1 MTGRHEYKHYI
12 NYIDLLDLRSRL
24 SKVMEMDQHA
34 TAKGGYAV
42 RSVYFDN
49 YADKALYEKT
59 NGVDDREKFR
69 MRLYNADPSLILLQ
83 KKSKLRGLCYK
94 SSVKISQNCCL
105 EVLNGDYSSLLTSE
119 EPLMIE
125 FYAKLKYQQLRPR
138 TIVEYW
144 REAYKLDAGNV
155 RVTLDHHIRTSNQPE
170 RFLSSGYPGFP
181 LVNAYILEVK
191 YDQFLP
197 EVVRAVTALSS
208 RPTVSFSKYAVSR
221 IFQE

>member
-12 NYIDLLDLRSRL
+12 NYADLLELRTRL
-24 SKVMEMDQHA
+24 SRVMKMDAHA

-49 YADKALYEKT
+49 YADKALSEKI

-69 MRLYNADPSLILLQ
+69 MRLYNADSSLIMLE
-83 KKSKLRGLCYK
+83 KKSKLKGLCYK
-94 SSVKISQNCCL
+94 TSARVSRDICV
-105 EVLNGDYSSLLTSE
+105 EVLNGDYSSLVQSE
-119 EPLMIE
+119 EPILVE

-144 REAYKLDAGNV
+144 REAYKLKPGNV
-155 RVTLDHHIRTSNQPE
+155 RVTLDHHMRTSNQPE
-170 RFLSSGYPGFP
+170 HFLSSSYPGFP

-197 EVVRAVTALSS
+197 EVVRALTALSS

>member
-12 NYIDLLDLRSRL
+12 NYADLLELRTRL
-24 SKVMEMDQHA
+24 SRVMKMDEHA

-42 RSVYFDN
+42 RS
-49 YADKALYEKT
+49 EKI

-69 MRLYNADPSLILLQ
+69 MRLYNADSSLIMLE
-83 KKSKLRGLCYK
+83 KKSKLKGLCYK
-94 SSVKISQNCCL
+94 TSARVSRDICV
-105 EVLNGDYSSLLTSE
+105 EVLNGDYSSLVQSE
-119 EPLMIE
+119 EPILVE

-144 REAYKLDAGNV
+144 REAYKLKPGNV
-155 RVTLDHHIRTSNQPE
+155 RVTLDHHMRTSNQPE
-170 RFLSSGYPGFP
+170 HFLSSSYPGFP

-197 EVVRAVTALSS
+197 EVVRALTALSS